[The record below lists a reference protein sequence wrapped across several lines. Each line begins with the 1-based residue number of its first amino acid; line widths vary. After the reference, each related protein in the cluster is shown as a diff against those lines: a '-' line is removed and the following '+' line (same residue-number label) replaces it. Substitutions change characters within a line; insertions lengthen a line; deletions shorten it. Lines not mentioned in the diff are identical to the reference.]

1 MNKFILAVNSF
12 IQEFGFKTIEEFG
25 ISTFGFT
32 IKKEIIT
39 LGISLGTLAAVVES
53 FVGLDPLVYI
63 AFIVLLYIEFRTGIK
78 ASIKDNK
85 KIQSKKIGRVILKM
99 LTYTVII
106 GIINIF
112 RTRLFIP
119 SILGFEVNIY
129 SVVYYAVL
137 NLIIIQLLLSVFENL
152 SRLGYRET
160 NKIFHFIT
168 KKMESWFT
176 LDKSDFDK

>member
-1 MNKFILAVNSF
+1 
-12 IQEFGFKTIEEFG
+12 
-25 ISTFGFT
+25 
-32 IKKEIIT
+32 
-39 LGISLGTLAAVVES
+39 
-53 FVGLDPLVYI
+53 
-63 AFIVLLYIEFRTGIK
+63 
-78 ASIKDNK
+78 
-85 KIQSKKIGRVILKM
+85 M